1 MSTQQ
6 QRVYNGRYEL
16 NRHIARG
23 GMAEVYLA
31 HDLLLDRPVA
41 LKVLFPE
48 LSVDRSFVER
58 FRREAQAAA
67 NLSHQNIVSIFD
79 WGEEDG
85 TYFIVMEYVSGQPLS
100 HVIRT
105 EGKLQPDRAA
115 QIAAGTAAALSNAH
129 RHGVV
134 HRDIKPGNILLD
146 EQGQVKVT
154 DFGIARAGDPKEN
167 LTQTGVV
174 MGTATYFSPEQAQG
188 LPTDQRT
195 DVYSLGIVLYEMV
208 TGRPPFVGETPVAIA
223 YKHVKE
229 EPVPPR
235 EVEPTVPEDFEAIV
249 LAAIEKDR
257 DDRYPSADELRADLI
272 RFARGQ
278 TPKAVRIR
286 QVLAGPVAAGAGA
299 GAAVADLPADATV
312 AFAPAAVVE
321 PTAVLPTTG
330 RVDRAG
336 YAPAPPRPPPT
347 APPPPFAD
355 RDGGGDGDKPRT
367 GLFIGLSVGL
377 FVVLLLLLF
386 LLARLLGFGGAD
398 SAALKVEVNDVVN
411 RSFDDANRILRA
423 KQFSVVR
430 VDRPDDSAAPGTV
443 VDQDPKGGT
452 AADKGSEVRLF
463 VAVATGKVEVPSVV
477 NLKQAEAEAMLREAG
492 LEPRVEA
499 VKNTTVG
506 EGFVFEQDPTAS
518 TAVDKGSRVTI
529 RVSTGDGLPPV
540 PDVTNLPV
548 LEATNRLTAAGFRTR
563 SVEENSPTVA
573 TGNVTRTDP
582 PAGAKLDR
590 GANTVTLFVS
600 RGAPTTTAAKVTVP
614 TLLGRDEAGAR
625 AALSAVGLNAQVL
638 TTPGGMPG
646 RVKDQNPDPGAR
658 VDSGST
664 VTIVLGAAATTSSSA
679 PTTTSTTRTSTTSPP
694 NTI

>member
-100 HVIRT
+100 HFIRT
-105 EGKLQPDRAA
+105 EGKLQADRAA

-134 HRDIKPGNILLD
+134 HRDVKPGNILLD

-249 LAAIEKDR
+249 LAAMEKDR
-257 DDRYPSADELRADLI
+257 EDRYPTADELRADLI

-278 TPKAVRIR
+278 TPKAVRVR
-286 QVLAGPVAAGAGA
+286 QVLAGPVTA
-299 GAAVADLPADATV
+299 GAALADPPADATV
-312 AFAPAAVVE
+312 AVAPVVSADPTVVLSTNGPVSRRGGPAV
-321 PTAVLPTTG
+321 
-330 RVDRAG
+330 
-336 YAPAPPRPPPT
+336 APPPPRPP
-347 APPPPFAD
+347 AD
-355 RDGGGDGDKPRT
+355 PDDHKPRT

-377 FVVLLLLLF
+377 LAVLLLLLF
-386 LLARLLGFGGAD
+386 LLARLLGFGGSGSPAV
-398 SAALKVEVNDVVN
+398 KVEVDDVVN
-411 RSFDDANRILRA
+411 RTFDDANRLLRA
-423 KQFSVVR
+423 KGFVVLR
-430 VDRPDDSAAPGTV
+430 EDRPDDDIAAGTV
-443 VDQDPKGGT
+443 VEQNPKGGT
-452 AADKGSEVRLF
+452 EADKGSEVRLF

-477 NLKQAEAEAMLREAG
+477 NLKQAEAETMLREVG
-492 LEPRVEA
+492 LLPRVEL
-499 VKNTTVG
+499 VKNTSVG
-506 EGFVFEQDPTAS
+506 EGFVFEQDPAPKATL
-518 TAVDKGSRVTI
+518 DKGSMVTI
-529 RVSTGDGLPPV
+529 RVSSGDGLPPV

-563 SVEENSPTVA
+563 TVEENSPSVA
-573 TGNVTRTDP
+573 AGNVTRTDP
-582 PAGAKLDR
+582 PAGGKVAKAD
-590 GANTVTLFVS
+590 NPVTIFVS
-600 RGAPTTTAAKVTVP
+600 RGAPTTTVGKVTVP
-614 TLLGRDEAGAR
+614 NVVGRDEASAR
-625 AALSAVGLNAQVL
+625 AALSAVGLNAQVQSS
-638 TTPGGMPG
+638 PGGVPG
-646 RVKDQNPDPGAR
+646 RVKAQNPGGGTQ
-658 VDSGST
+658 VNSGST
-664 VTIVLGAAATTSSSA
+664 VTITLGAAASTSTTGA
-679 PTTTSTTRTSTTSPP
+679 TTSTTPASTT
-694 NTI
+694 TIAAI

>member
-100 HVIRT
+100 HVIRN

-134 HRDIKPGNILLD
+134 HRDVKPGNILLD

-188 LPTDQRT
+188 LATDQRT

-208 TGRPPFVGETPVAIA
+208 TGHPPFVGETPVAIA

-235 EVEPTVPEDFEAIV
+235 ELEPTVPEDFEAIV

-257 DDRYPSADELRADLI
+257 DDRYPTADELRADLI

-286 QVLAGPVAAGAGA
+286 QVLAGPVAAGAA
-299 GAAVADLPADATV
+299 TAVADVDTPADATV
-312 AFAPAAVVE
+312 AVGPVVDAE

-330 RVDRAG
+330 PVARSVDRPEPTFAPPP
-336 YAPAPPRPPPT
+336 PAPPRPPP
-347 APPPPFAD
+347 APAGAD
-355 RDGGGDGDKPRT
+355 ERKPRT
-367 GLFIGLSVGL
+367 GLFIGLSLGL
-377 FVVLLLLLF
+377 LAVLLLLLF
-386 LLARLLGFGGAD
+386 LLARLLGAGGNGS
-398 SAALKVEVNDVVN
+398 SAIKVKVDDVVT
-411 RSFDDANRILRA
+411 RPFDEANRILRA
-423 KQFSVVR
+423 NGFSVAR
-430 VDRPDDSAAPGTV
+430 QDRPDDGAAPGTV
-443 VDQDPKGGT
+443 VEQDPKAG
-452 AADKGSEVRLF
+452 AEVDKGSEVRLF
-463 VAVATGKVEVPSVV
+463 VAVATGKVEVPSLV
-477 NLKQAEAEAMLREAG
+477 NLKQAEAEAMLRDLG
-492 LEPRVEA
+492 LVAVFQP
-499 VKNTTVG
+499 VKNSSVG
-506 EGFVFEQDPTAS
+506 EGFVFEQDPAPK
-518 TAVDKGSRVTI
+518 TAVDKGSRVTV
-529 RVSTGDGLPPV
+529 RVSSGDGLPAV

-573 TGNVTRTDP
+573 AGNVTRTDP
-582 PAGAKLDR
+582 PAGSRLER
-590 GANTVTLFVS
+590 GETTVTLFVS
-600 RGAPTTTAAKVTVP
+600 RGAPTTTVAKVTVP
-614 TLLGRDEAGAR
+614 SVVGRDEAAAR
-625 AALSAVGLNAQVL
+625 AALSAVGLNAQVQ
-638 TTPGGMPG
+638 TSPGGTPG
-646 RVKDQNPDPGAR
+646 RVKDQNPDAGAR
-658 VDSGST
+658 VDSGTT
-664 VTIVLGAAATTSSSA
+664 VTIILGEATTTSSSA
-679 PTTTSTTRTSTTSPP
+679 ATTTTARTTTSSTAT
-694 NTI
+694 

>member
-100 HVIRT
+100 HFIRT
-105 EGKLQPDRAA
+105 EAKLPADRAA

-129 RHGVV
+129 RNGVV

-146 EQGQVKVT
+146 DQGQVKVT

-195 DVYSLGIVLYEMV
+195 DVYSLGVVLYEMV
-208 TGRPPFVGETPVAIA
+208 TGRPPFSGETPVAIA

-249 LAAIEKDR
+249 LAAMEKDR
-257 DDRYPSADELRADLI
+257 EDRYPTADELRADLI

-278 TPKAVRIR
+278 TPKAVRVR
-286 QVLAGPVAAGAGA
+286 RALAAPA
-299 GAAVADLPADATV
+299 AAVLGPADATMAV
-312 AFAPAAVVE
+312 APSAGPDPTVAIPA
-321 PTAVLPTTG
+321 TG
-330 RVDRAG
+330 GVARTVRPDRPG
-336 YAPAPPRPPPT
+336 PPPV
-347 APPPPFAD
+347 FAD
-355 RDGGGDGDKPRT
+355 HDERKPRT
-367 GLFIGLSVGL
+367 GLFMGLSVGL
-377 FVVLLLLLF
+377 LVLLLLLLF
-386 LLARLLGFGGAD
+386 LLARLLGFGGAGS
-398 SAALKVEVNDVVN
+398 SATRVEVDNVVN
-411 RSFDDANRILRA
+411 RTFDDASRLLRA
-423 KQFSVVR
+423 KGFEVTR
-430 VDRPDDSAAPGTV
+430 EDRPDAGAPSGTV
-443 VDQDPKGGT
+443 VDQNPQGGSQ
-452 AADKGSEVRLF
+452 APKGSEVRLF
-463 VAVATGKVEVPSVV
+463 VALASGKVEVPSVV
-477 NLKQAEAEAMLREAG
+477 DLKQAEAEAMLKEVG
-492 LEPRVEA
+492 LEPRVEL
-499 VKNTTVG
+499 VKNSSVT
-506 EGFVFEQDPTAS
+506 EGFVFEQDPAPKTP
-518 TAVDKGSRVTI
+518 VDDGSRVTL
-529 RVSTGDGLPPV
+529 RVSSGEGLPAV

-563 SVEENSPTVA
+563 TVEENSPNVA
-573 TGNVTRTDP
+573 AGNVTRTDP
-582 PAGAKLDR
+582 PANSKLGR
-590 GANTVTLFVS
+590 GENTVTLFVS
-600 RGAPTTTAAKVTVP
+600 RGAPTTTVGRVSVP
-614 TLLGRDEAGAR
+614 NVVGQNEAGAR
-625 AALSAVGLNAQVL
+625 AALNAVGLNVQVQSS
-638 TTPGGMPG
+638 PGGTPG
-646 RVKDQNPDPGAR
+646 RVKAQNPGDGAR
-658 VDSGST
+658 VDAGST
-664 VTIVLGAAATTSSSA
+664 VTITLGTASTTLTAPPTS
-679 PTTTSTTRTSTTSPP
+679 PTTNPSTSTSTRP
-694 NTI
+694 